1 MKKLI
6 LSTCFSLFAV
16 AVFAQDEEQLN
27 DSILVTDLDEVVV
40 SGFSVA
46 DLAKERVTPVS
57 YSKISASEIDDRI
70 GNLELPELLNTTPS
84 IYATRSGGG
93 YGDANIRIRGF
104 GQVNSSIL
112 VN

>member
-46 DLAKERVTPVS
+46 DLAKERVTQFLIQRSLLVKLMIELETWS
-57 YSKISASEIDDRI
+57 YQS
-70 GNLELPELLNTTPS
+70 
-84 IYATRSGGG
+84 Y
-93 YGDANIRIRGF
+93 
-104 GQVNSSIL
+104 
-112 VN
+112 